1 MDGQVPST
9 RTAHL
14 FVPQLRHALS
24 LSPGQE
30 GKRTPFGQVPNLFLA
45 KGIEMKIYVGNL
57 APQTSEETLQAAFAA
72 FGEVSSVA
80 IITDRFTSQSRGF
93 GFIEMPDRAQAQA
106 AIAGMNS
113 KALDGNTLTVSE
125 AKPREPRAGGG
136 GGGGG
141 YGGGRGGGGGGYGG
155 GRGGGGGG
163 YGGGRS
169 SGGGGGTHTG
179 RRRSY

>member
-1 MDGQVPST
+1 M
-9 RTAHL
+9 
-14 FVPQLRHALS
+14 
-24 LSPGQE
+24 
-30 GKRTPFGQVPNLFLA
+30 PNLFLG

-136 GGGGG
+136 GGG

-155 GRGGGGGG
+155 GRGGGG

-169 SGGGGGTHTG
+169 GGGGTHTG